1 MNCPKWTIQPKTKLN
16 LISVDPKWYNLQIL
30 TPFKYKNVRC
40 PIFLLRRREIDWF
53 YFYVPNGR
61 LESKK
66 KPCTTEWTF
75 HMQMSAIIR
84 NSHIYK
90 KRTEMLS
97 LLFMALFIFI
107 SFPKGLYNI
116 NSIRPWNLKN
126 RKKRHFLRRSLHLA
140 DRFSRV
146 VFSNEL

>member
-1 MNCPKWTIQPKTKLN
+1 MAHTAKDKTKSYSGRSLMVQFTDSN
-16 LISVDPKWYNLQIL
+16 PLQVQ
-30 TPFKYKNVRC
+30 KNVRC

-61 LESKK
+61 PESKK

>member
-1 MNCPKWTIQPKTKLN
+1 MNCPKWPIQPKTKLN
-16 LISVDPKWYNLQIL
+16 LFSVDPKWYSQIL

-61 LESKK
+61 PESKK

-97 LLFMALFIFI
+97 MLFMALFIFI